1 MTTKII
7 NKQATA
13 ADISDNIILIDKP
26 AGWTSFDVVKKIK
39 NIGRFKKVGHAGTL
53 DPFATGLLIL
63 GTNRE
68 TKNLSG
74 YSDRS
79 KEYVAQIVFGETKDT
94 YDVTGETVAVQKDR
108 FPGEEKIRNI
118 IMDFRGEQ
126 DQVPPMYS
134 AKKIDGVRLYKL
146 ARKGREVERTPSRI
160 TIFEIK
166 ELSFDPPELELYIKC
181 SKGTYIRSLAH
192 DMGVQAGCGAYL
204 KELRRVAIDD
214 FHVEAAM
221 TISEFEQFWRQMN

>member
-7 NKQATA
+7 DKEAAA
-13 ADISDNIILIDKP
+13 ADISDNLILIDKP

-63 GTNRE
+63 GTNKE
-68 TKNLSG
+68 TKNLAE
-74 YSDRS
+74 YSNGS
-79 KEYVAQIVFGETKDT
+79 KEYVAKLFFGETKDT
-94 YDVTGETVAVQKDR
+94 YDVTGETVSSNADQ
-108 FPGEEKIRNI
+108 FPGVNVIRNI
-118 IMDFRGEQ
+118 FRGFVGEQ

-146 ARKGREVERTPSRI
+146 ARKGREIERKPGRI
-160 TIFEIK
+160 TIFEIR
-166 ELSFDPPELELYIKC
+166 EISFNPPELEIYVKC

-192 DMGVQAGCGAYL
+192 DIGVQAGCGAYL
-204 KELRRVAIDD
+204 KELRRVGIAD
-214 FHVEAAM
+214 FQVDKAM